1 MIERMYHPMDKI
13 GVDTSIVTPAHIAR
27 LSLVDSQYHQ
37 PTAIS
42 VIIRKILEASLGVD
56 PTSVIHSRSKQPIYP
71 VHGRLSLTELMNECL
86 FQPDN

>member
-1 MIERMYHPMDKI
+1 MYHPMDKI
-13 GVDTSIVTPAHIAR
+13 GVDTRIVTPAHIAR

-56 PTSVIHSRSKQPIYP
+56 QP
-71 VHGRLSLTELMNECL
+71 L
-86 FQPDN
+86 